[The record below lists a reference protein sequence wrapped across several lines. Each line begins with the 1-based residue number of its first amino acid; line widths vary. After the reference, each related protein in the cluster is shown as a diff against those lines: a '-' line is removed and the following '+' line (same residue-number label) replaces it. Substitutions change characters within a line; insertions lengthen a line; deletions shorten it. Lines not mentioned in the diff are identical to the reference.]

1 MARIRELIEI
11 DLPEALDILS
21 HSDPRLEQNR
31 EEITRTLH
39 LALGRGLLYG
49 AEEESH
55 LAGFVYFLA
64 EPILGHGGYIRFLAV
79 HPEKQRRGIG
89 RQLMGYV
96 ERRVFGRASSIYVCI
111 LETNR
116 PAQEF
121 YERLGYSKVGELTGL
136 NGGEHREWILG
147 KAGTA
152 APRRGGGRA

>member
-11 DLPEALDILS
+11 DIPEALEILS
-21 HSDPRLEQNR
+21 YNDPRLEQNR

-64 EPILGHGGYIRFLAV
+64 EPIFAQGGYIRLLAV
-79 HPEKQRRGIG
+79 RPEKQRRGIG

-111 LETNR
+111 LETNG
-116 PAQEF
+116 PAQRF
-121 YERLGYSKVGELTGL
+121 YERLGYSKVGELTDL
-136 NGGEHREWILG
+136 NGGGHREWILG
-147 KAGTA
+147 KAGSH
-152 APRRGGGRA
+152 APRRGGGRP